1 MDQPA
6 PTGWSVCPGCG
17 LELPGTEAAGSVD
30 PRRNASA
37 ACWQLY
43 GEVTGYELQHVIRLG
58 RYHQLTVDAYAAQH
72 AGDAGPAIGVAFALI
87 GLHLA
92 LEEGLSG
99 NEVRDA
105 HQALAG
111 RFRDWPRFAAPSALP
126 TMTVFDV
133 ASAGSPDEHAER
145 VLYWARSEWERWQ
158 PAHDAVARLIAE
170 RSLREV
176 RPGRTSARH

>member
-1 MDQPA
+1 MDRPA

-17 LELPGTEAAGSVD
+17 LKLPGSDAPIPGD

-58 RYHQLTVDAYAAQH
+58 RYHQITVDTYAAQH
-72 AGDAGPAIGVAFALI
+72 AGDSGPPIGLAFALI

-99 NEVRDA
+99 SEVRAA
-105 HQALAG
+105 HQSLAG
-111 RFRDWPRFAAPSALP
+111 RFRIWPRFAAPTALA
-126 TMTVFDV
+126 TITVFDV
-133 ASAGSPDEHAER
+133 ASARSPDEHADL
-145 VLYWARSEWERWQ
+145 VLQWARSEWERWGT
-158 PAHDAVARLIAE
+158 AHDAVARLLAE
-170 RSLREV
+170 RPVREA
-176 RPGRTSARH
+176 RRGRTSARR